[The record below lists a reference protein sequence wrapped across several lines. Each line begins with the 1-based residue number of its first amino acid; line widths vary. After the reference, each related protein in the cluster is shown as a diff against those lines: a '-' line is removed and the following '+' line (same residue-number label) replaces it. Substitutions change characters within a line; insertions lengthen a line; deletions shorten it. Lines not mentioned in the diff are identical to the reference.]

1 MNKQIEALRAL
12 TKCDAGGYVSNWA
25 TAARLLIAAYDAS
38 GWRDD
43 APTAAE
49 VEAHAHVDDEGIWL
63 RWDNRGVSPQSI
75 VVANEGRAFSAM
87 EIKPGTLACFGD
99 DGYAY
104 PARLHGKWRPAT
116 STYDRAPW
124 PEVKP

>member
-1 MNKQIEALRAL
+1 MNKQIEALREWTL
-12 TKCDAGGYVSNWA
+12 TDDPCTPAEEICE
-25 TAARLLIAAYDAS
+25 LLAAYDAS
-38 GWRDD
+38 GWRDR

-87 EIKPGTLACFGD
+87 KIKPGTLACFND